1 MAAQPLVRIT
11 ESPVDFVTQSKAMND
26 SPSHVD
32 EQLSLDRYFAAIWRA
47 KWLILLLTISAAGV
61 AWFIARREPATHT
74 AVALVEVGRVW
85 KEPIEDPYVTKEMV
99 NGTTFLRDLAEK
111 IGAKPHQVKRSVRAD
126 VVEGGAR
133 REKYPI
139 FVSVKA
145 TTESAEESVKL
156 AQAAADAL
164 IARHEKLF
172 DDAIAFHL
180 ASQRRIEQR
189 LTEAS
194 TQSSGANRDLVV
206 KLESELDEVR
216 ANNESPAATRKTALI
231 EPAAPGAAV
240 QPEVW
245 RRVGATAF
253 LAGIIGIAA
262 AMLVGY
268 VKKGAGSG
276 Q

>member
-1 MAAQPLVRIT
+1 MNN
-11 ESPVDFVTQSKAMND
+11 SPT
-26 SPSHVD
+26 HVD

-47 KWLILLLTISAAGV
+47 KWLILILTISAAGV
-61 AWFIARREPATHT
+61 AWFIAHRDPSTHT

-85 KEPIEDPYVTKEMV
+85 KEPIEDPYVTKEMI
-99 NGTTFLRDLAEK
+99 NGATFLRDLAEK
-111 IGAKPHQVKRSVRAD
+111 MGGKPHHLKHSVRAD
-126 VVEGGAR
+126 TVEGGAR

-139 FVSVKA
+139 FVRITA

-189 LTEAS
+189 LAEAS
-194 TQSSGANRDLVV
+194 TQASGSNRDLVI
-206 KLESELDEVR
+206 KLESELDEVK
-216 ANNESPAATRKTALI
+216 ANNGSPAATRKTALI
-231 EPAAPGAAV
+231 EPAAPGATV
-240 QPEVW
+240 EPEVW
-245 RRVGATAF
+245 RRVGAAAF

-262 AMLVGY
+262 AVLVGHF
-268 VKKGAGSG
+268 KKESRQQAGSM

>member
-1 MAAQPLVRIT
+1 M
-11 ESPVDFVTQSKAMND
+11 SD

-61 AWFIARREPATHT
+61 AWFIAHREPATHT
-74 AVALVEVGRVW
+74 AAALLEVGRVW
-85 KEPIEDPYVTKEMV
+85 KEPIEDPYVTKELI
-99 NGTTFLRDLAEK
+99 NGSTFLHDLAEK
-111 IGAKPHQVKRSVRAD
+111 VGVRPQRVRRSVRAE

-133 REKYPI
+133 REKYPL

-145 TTESAEESVKL
+145 TTESADESLKL

-172 DDAIAFHL
+172 DDAIALHL

-189 LTEAS
+189 LAEAQAS
-194 TQSSGANRDLVV
+194 AGTRDLVI
-206 KLESELDEVR
+206 KLESDLDEVK
-216 ANNESPAATRKTALI
+216 ANNGSPAATRKTALI
-231 EPAAPGAAV
+231 EPATPGATV

-245 RRVGATAF
+245 RRVAAAAF
-253 LAGIIGIAA
+253 LAAIIGIAA
-262 AMLVGY
+262 AALLVG
-268 VKKGAGSG
+268 KKQRAVGSR

>member
-1 MAAQPLVRIT
+1 M
-11 ESPVDFVTQSKAMND
+11 SD

-32 EQLSLDRYFAAIWRA
+32 ELSLDRYFAAVWRA
-47 KWLILLLTISAAGV
+47 KWFILLLTITAAGV

-74 AVALVEVGRVW
+74 AAALLEAGRVW

-99 NGTTFLRDLAEK
+99 NGPTFLRDLAER
-111 IGAKPHQVKRSVRAD
+111 IGAKPHLLKRSVRAE

-139 FVSVKA
+139 FLSIKA
-145 TTESAEESVKL
+145 TTENTEESVKF

-189 LTEAS
+189 LAEA
-194 TQSSGANRDLVV
+194 QASGTRDLVI
-206 KLESELDEVR
+206 KLESELDEVK
-216 ANNESPAATRKTALI
+216 ANNGSAAATRKTALI
-231 EPAAPGAAV
+231 EPATPGAVV
-240 QPEVW
+240 QPEIW
-245 RRVGATAF
+245 RRVGVAAF

-262 AMLVGY
+262 ALCVGHF
-268 VKKGAGSG
+268 KRSR